1 MQQIVVITGGAGGIG
16 SQTSLAFAHAGYRV
30 VVADRHLEAGEAL
43 VAQGHGQI
51 EFVPT
56 DVCDEASLHDL
67 RQHLSTHYGHITH
80 LLNLAGR
87 AHPEEFKPLSEIS
100 PAALAESIQLN
111 LTSQLNIIQT
121 LLPLLLASTHADRS
135 ITAIS
140 SINAIK
146 AYGRPAYSSAKAGLL
161 GMVQAL
167 ALELG
172 AKGIRVNAVLPG
184 TVLTPLA
191 LSEPKDFDRLI
202 QGSLLGRVASV
213 EEIAEVILSIAI
225 RLTCLTGQAIVA
237 DCGQSAKGYR

>member
-1 MQQIVVITGGAGGIG
+1 MQQTVVITGGAGGIG
-16 SQTSLAFAHAGYRV
+16 SQTSLAFANAGYRV
-30 VVADRHLEAGEAL
+30 VVADRHLAAGEAL
-43 VAQGHGQI
+43 VAQSQGRI

-56 DVCDEASLHDL
+56 DICDEASLHHL
-67 RQHLSTHYGHITH
+67 RQYLSTHYGHITH

-87 AHPEEFKPLSEIS
+87 AHPEEFKPLADIP
-100 PAALAESIQLN
+100 PAALNESVGLN
-111 LTSQLNIIQT
+111 LTSQLHIIQT
-121 LLPLLLASTHADRS
+121 LLPPLLASKHADRS

-140 SINAIK
+140 SINGIK
-146 AYGRPAYSSAKAGLL
+146 AYGRPAYSAAKAGLL

-172 AKGIRVNAVLPG
+172 AQGIRVNAVLPG

-202 QGSLLGRVASV
+202 QGSLLGRVATV
-213 EEIAEVILSIAI
+213 EEIAEVILSVAT

-237 DCGQSAKGYR
+237 DCGQSTKGYR